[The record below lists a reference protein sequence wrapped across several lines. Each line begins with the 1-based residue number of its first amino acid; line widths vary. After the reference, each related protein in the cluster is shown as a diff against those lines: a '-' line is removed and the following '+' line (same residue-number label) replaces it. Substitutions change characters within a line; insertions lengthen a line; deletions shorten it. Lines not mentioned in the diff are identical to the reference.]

1 MGRLTPSPQPSPSRG
16 EGGTVAIDWRRPSAF
31 PARWM
36 GPALGLGLASFVLW
50 NVLSLQVDPAR
61 VSRGLSRAWIVF
73 GRAFPPDFGRWELL
87 VEGVVESLQMA
98 ALATAFGVLLSI
110 PVAVMAARNFSPL
123 GVYAAGR
130 GIISLGRTFHE
141 IIVAILFVKAVGFG
155 PFAGMLTLTWGS
167 IGFFG
172 KLLAEQIENIDR
184 GQVEAIRATGAGP
197 GAVLVFGVLPQVL
210 PRLVGLTI
218 YQWDI
223 HLRQSAII
231 GIVGAGGIGTTL
243 YNSFARYDYDFSLA
257 ILLVIVSIV
266 LLGEALSAAARK
278 RVQ

>member
-1 MGRLTPSPQPSPSRG
+1 MATLST
-16 EGGTVAIDWRRPSAF
+16 
-31 PARWM
+31 
-36 GPALGLGLASFVLW
+36 ALGVLI
-50 NVLSLQVDPAR
+50 
-61 VSRGLSRAWIVF
+61 G
-73 GRAFPPDFGRWELL
+73 
-87 VEGVVESLQMA
+87 
-98 ALATAFGVLLSI
+98 I
-110 PVAVMAARNFSPL
+110 PIAVMAARNVAPPP
-123 GVYAAGR
+123 VYAAGR

-184 GQVEAIRATGAGP
+184 GQVEAVRATGAGR
-197 GAVLVFGVLPQVL
+197 GAVLLFGVLPQVL

-218 YQWDI
+218 YQWDV
-223 HLRQSAII
+223 HLRQSTII

-257 ILLVIVSIV
+257 ILLVIVAIV
-266 LLGEALSAAARK
+266 LLAEAVSAVARE
-278 RVQ
+278 RIQ

>member
-1 MGRLTPSPQPSPSRG
+1 M
-16 EGGTVAIDWRRPSAF
+16 A
-31 PARWM
+31 PALW
-36 GPALGLGLASFVLW
+36 LGLGAFLLW
-50 NVLSLQVDPAR
+50 NALSLHVDAAR
-61 VSRGLSRAWIVF
+61 VVRGLSRAGIVF

-98 ALATAFGVLLSI
+98 TLSTALGVLIGI
-110 PVAVMAARNFSPL
+110 PIAVMAARNFAPL
-123 GVYAAGR
+123 PVYAVGR

-141 IIVAILFVKAVGFG
+141 IIVAIIFVKAVGFG
-155 PFAGMLTLTWGS
+155 AFAGMLTLTWGS

-184 GQVEAIRATGAGP
+184 GQVEAIRATGAGRA
-197 GAVLVFGVLPQVL
+197 AVLVFGVLPQVL
-210 PRLVGLTI
+210 PRIIGLTV
-218 YQWDI
+218 YQWDV
-223 HLRQSAII
+223 HLRQSTII

-257 ILLVIVSIV
+257 ILLVIVAIV
-266 LLGEALSAAARK
+266 LLGEAVSAVART

>member
-1 MGRLTPSPQPSPSRG
+1 MARHSPAGEWRPPS
-16 EGGTVAIDWRRPSAF
+16 VL

-36 GPALGLGLASFVLW
+36 APALGAGLVAFVIW
-50 NVLSLQVDPAR
+50 NALSLHVDPAR
-61 VSRGLSRAWIVF
+61 VSRGLGRAWGVF
-73 GRAFPPDFGRWELL
+73 GRAFPPDFERWELL

-98 ALATAFGVLLSI
+98 TLSTALGVLIGI
-110 PVAVMAARNFSPL
+110 PVAVMAARNFAPL
-123 GVYAAGR
+123 PVYAAGR

-184 GQVEAIRATGAGP
+184 GQVEAIRATGAGR
-197 GAVLVFGVLPQVL
+197 GAVLLYGVLPQVL
-210 PRLVGLTI
+210 PRIVGLTI
-218 YQWDI
+218 YQWDV
-223 HLRQSAII
+223 HLRQSTII
-231 GIVGAGGIGTTL
+231 GIVGAGGVGTTL

-257 ILLVIVSIV
+257 ILLVIVAIV
-266 LLGEALSAAARK
+266 LLGEAVSAVARK
-278 RVQ
+278 RIQ

>member
-1 MGRLTPSPQPSPSRG
+1 VREDRVVEARSFGAT
-16 EGGTVAIDWRRPSAF
+16 DWRPPSAL

-36 GPALGLGLASFVLW
+36 GPLLALSLGAFVLW

-61 VSRGLSRAWIVF
+61 VARGLSRAGIVF
-73 GRAFPPDFGRWELL
+73 GRAFPPDFGRWQLL
-87 VEGVVESLQMA
+87 VEGVLESLQMA
-98 ALATAFGVLLSI
+98 TLSTAFGVLIGI
-110 PVAVMAARNFSPL
+110 PIAVMAAHNFAPRL
-123 GVYAAGR
+123 VYALGR

-167 IGFFG
+167 LGFFG

-184 GQVEAIRATGAGP
+184 GQVEAIRATGAGRA
-197 GAVLVFGVLPQVL
+197 AVLVFAVVPQVL
-210 PRLVGLTI
+210 PRIIGLTI

-243 YNSFARYDYDFSLA
+243 YNSFARYDYDFSMA
-257 ILLVIVSIV
+257 ILLVIVAIV
-266 LLGEALSAAARK
+266 LLGEAVSAVARK
-278 RVQ
+278 RIQ

>member
-1 MGRLTPSPQPSPSRG
+1 MTPSPQPSASRG
-16 EGGTVAIDWRRPSAF
+16 EGASLAIDWRRPSAF

-36 GPALGLGLASFVLW
+36 GPALGLGLAAFVLW

-73 GRAFPPDFGRWELL
+73 GRAFPPDFTRWELL

-98 ALATAFGVLLSI
+98 ALATAFGILISI
-110 PVAVMAARNFSPL
+110 PVAVMAARNFAPL
-123 GVYAAGR
+123 PLYAAGR

-167 IGFFG
+167 LGFFG

-184 GQVEAIRATGAGP
+184 GQVEAIRATGASR
-197 GAVLVFGVLPQVL
+197 GAVLLYGVLPQVL
-210 PRLVGLTI
+210 PRIIGLTV
-218 YQWDI
+218 YQWDV
-223 HLRQSAII
+223 HLRQSTII

-257 ILLVIVSIV
+257 ILLVIIAIV
-266 LLGEALSAAARK
+266 LLGEVVSAVARQ
-278 RVQ
+278 RIQ